1 MRKEESMTKDMIAV
15 SPGRS
20 ARAIEAARI
29 SLSLYWVFWLFLI
42 AGFAGDLI
50 EVVFWL
56 ITRGELTSRSSLL
69 YGPFSIVWGAGAVLL
84 TLVFHRMED
93 QSAARIFMAGT
104 VLGGA
109 YEYICSWLQ
118 EVLFGACF
126 WDYRH
131 LPLNIHG
138 RVNLVFCLFWGG
150 AAIVWVRLAYPAL
163 YGLVGRIPRQTGQR
177 IAAAAAV
184 FLVCSTALSAAALC
198 RMDQRREGVPALGAV
213 ARFLDEAY
221 PDSRL
226 KTRYPNMGILDEIGW

>member
-93 QSAARIFMAGT
+93 QSAARNIFLMAA
-104 VLGGA
+104 GA
-109 YEYICSWLQ
+109 HRSIRE
-118 EVLFGACF
+118 
-126 WDYRH
+126 
-131 LPLNIHG
+131 
-138 RVNLVFCLFWGG
+138 
-150 AAIVWVRLAYPAL
+150 RLRL
-163 YGLVGRIPRQTGQR
+163 YY
-177 IAAAAAV
+177 A
-184 FLVCSTALSAAALC
+184 S
-198 RMDQRREGVPALGAV
+198 
-213 ARFLDEAY
+213 
-221 PDSRL
+221 
-226 KTRYPNMGILDEIGW
+226 